1 MVPSE
6 QKSQD
11 AMDDSCKNPNNYL
24 ERKYGK
30 EPRISSKEL
39 KQIQW
44 NWH

>member
-11 AMDDSCKNPNNYL
+11 AMDDSHTNSDNYL

-30 EPRISSKEL
+30 EPKISSKEL
-39 KQIQW
+39 KQLRW